1 MTSARTASDAA
12 HGPGPEGAGPETLVV
27 DGIATGGEG
36 VGRDAGG
43 RAVFVAG
50 ALPGERVQVE
60 VVEEHPRYARARL
73 VAVVEPSPDRRPPPC
88 PHVAEGCGGCDWQH
102 VAEPAQRA
110 LRRDVVTDALT
121 RLGRIPDP
129 VVVAGPALPAV
140 AARTTVR
147 AVVVDG
153 RAGFRRRHSH
163 DPVVVSSCLV
173 THPAAEALLVEGCFD
188 GAEEVTVRV
197 GARTGER
204 MVVAAPTA
212 AGVAVPDGVVVVG
225 ADELAAGRR
234 AWIHEEAGG
243 RRWRVSARSFF
254 QASPE
259 GADALVGAV
268 SAAVGELAPDADR
281 LVDLCAGVGL
291 FAGTVVPPDVRVIAV
306 ESSASAVADAR
317 HNLADHDVRFVR
329 TRLERWRPS
338 RADVVVA
345 DPPRA
350 GLGRVGVERVAATGA
365 EAVVLVSCDPGALG
379 RDAGLL
385 TAAGYRLDRAE
396 VLDLFPQTS
405 HLEVVS
411 RFRR

>member
-1 MTSARTASDAA
+1 MDVARTAPAA
-12 HGPGPEGAGPETLVV
+12 TDGAAPGGAGPAPLVV
-27 DGIATGGEG
+27 DGIAGGGEG
-36 VGRDAGG
+36 VGRDEGG
-43 RAVFVAG
+43 RVVFVAG
-50 ALPGERVQVE
+50 ALPGERVRVE
-60 VVEEHPRYARARL
+60 ITEEHPRFARARL
-73 VAVVEPSPDRRPPPC
+73 VAVVEPSPDRRPAPC
-88 PHVAEGCGGCDWQH
+88 PHVADGCGGCDWQH

-110 LRRDVVTDALT
+110 LRRAIVTDALA
-121 RLGRIPDP
+121 RLGHLTDP
-129 VVVAGPALPAV
+129 LVVAGPVLPTEAT
-140 AARTTVR
+140 RTTVR
-147 AVVVDG
+147 AAVRDG
-153 RAGFRRRHSH
+153 RAGFRQRHSH
-163 DPVVVSSCLV
+163 DPVVVGSCLV
-173 THPAAEALLVEGCFD
+173 THPAAEALLVEGRFA

-204 MVVAAPTA
+204 MVVATPTA
-212 AGVAVPDGVVVVG
+212 AGVSVPEDVVVVG

-234 AWIHEEAGG
+234 AWIHEEAGE

-259 GADALVGAV
+259 AADALVAVVGTALAEAAPGAGRV
-268 SAAVGELAPDADR
+268 
-281 LVDLCAGVGL
+281 VDLCAGVGL
-291 FAGTVVPPDVRVIAV
+291 FAGAAVPVEARVVAV

-317 HNLADHDVRFVR
+317 HNLADRDVRLVR

-350 GLGRVGVERVAATGA
+350 GLGRAGVDRVAATGA
-365 EAVVLVSCDPGALG
+365 DAVVLVSCDPGALG

-385 TAAGYRLDRAE
+385 AAAGYQLERAE

-405 HLEVVS
+405 HVEVVS